1 MNDAVRPDPDSGW
14 CTTHFIVHSHR
25 ILVTIPMNTWVF
37 IGLTAA
43 CLTMFGFLP
52 QIVRMYTTRSVHDV
66 SVITLIQF
74 TAGVSLWAFYGWY
87 IGDRVVIGANIVTLA
102 PLLVVLGLWFQNR
115 QPARPFTGTDQR

>member
-1 MNDAVRPDPDSGW
+1 MNDAVLPDPDSGW

-25 ILVTIPMNTWVF
+25 ILVTISMNTWVL

-43 CLTMFGFLP
+43 CLTMFCFLP
-52 QIVRMYTTRSVHDV
+52 QIVRMYTPRSVHDV

-74 TAGVSLWAFYGWY
+74 TAGVSLLAVYGWY
-87 IGDRVVIGANIVTLA
+87 TWDRAVIGANIVTLA
-102 PLLVVLGLWFQNR
+102 TLLVALGLWFQNW